1 MKVDAVEAANVKA
14 AVDEAL
20 VTKVENPA
28 EPLEE
33 GDNEFARFDV
43 VTNYLVQDTYEVGG
57 SDPEFLNFEFTHQPR
72 VRGRRSSARRRR
84 RRSTFGRPPPEA
96 ECIAGSDKQRL
107 RRARAEPGSLRL
119 PPIVAFISSI
129 LLFGLGLLA
138 LHWREK
144 DEAAAEAPT
153 ETAPAP
159 VPAKV

>member
-1 MKVDAVEAANVKA
+1 MKA

-20 VTKVENPA
+20 VTKVENAA

-33 GDNEFARFDV
+33 RRQRVRPLRRRHRA
-43 VTNYLVQDTYEVGG
+43 TSSQDTYEIGG
-57 SDPEFLNFEFTHQPR
+57 SDPEFLDFEFTHTAR
-72 VRGRRSSARRRR
+72 VRGGGVLRGGGTA
-84 RRSTFGRPPPEA
+84 RSTFGRPPRR
-96 ECIAGSDKQRL
+96 GRVQRGL
-107 RRARAEPGSLRL
+107 REQRVRRARARTSGSLRL

-153 ETAPAP
+153 ETTPAP